1 MREVSVLACLL
12 FAMPLAAREVNQ
24 AMMVASA
31 PSICDPSAPP
41 VAKASFLSTDPQA
54 ILWFVVTGAIQ
65 SDMVVADFKTPTG
78 ATYPLTANWQPLAT
92 SGTYCFTSRTLQIS
106 GTDVATM
113 TGTWSARVTI
123 NGIMYASVP
132 FNIVANNCTYTL
144 STMLQTIGGGGTSS
158 VDVTVVGSNCAAW
171 TATTSTTWITIKSA
185 ASNLGTGTVTY
196 SVAANPYA
204 YSRSGVITIAG
215 QSFTVSQSGACTFSL
230 NPTSVSLG
238 SGASGGTVNVTASFQ
253 NCAWTAVSNVYWI
266 TLQSVS
272 GSGSGTVSYSVAA
285 NTGVPARNGTLTIA
299 GQVFTVNQAS
309 GVCTYSLNPA
319 SQSFGSGGGSGSVA
333 VTVTGSNC
341 SPWAAVSN
349 VDWIA
354 VQGGASTTGSGSVP
368 YSVAPN
374 TGATSRTG
382 TITIG
387 GQLFTVTEAAR
398 PAGPQVLFSVMT
410 RNNPATCDPNIPP
423 AGETNFLSTDV
434 QATLWFSVAN
444 IQSGDSAA
452 SDFYTPSGDK
462 YSAASANWGQL
473 STAPST
479 CFWNARLRIAGSQP
493 ASMPGT
499 WTARVSYNGQPL
511 FTLAFNIGSNGPTIL
526 PGGVTSASG
535 FGGMAT
541 IAPGTW
547 IEIMG
552 SNLATNTRSWTGDD
566 FNGQNAPTSLD
577 GVSVTVNSKK
587 AFLSYISPVQ
597 VNALVPSD
605 IGTGAMQIVVTNA
618 TGASAPYTITA
629 NAAQPGLLAPP
640 AFLVGGRQYVA
651 ALLPDGQFAVPAGLI
666 PGVASRP
673 ARPGEILVIYA
684 IGFGDVTPTNIPAGT
699 IVSSANSLTM
709 PLEMTIG
716 SASASIAWAGL
727 SQGFVGLYQINV
739 TVPDVP
745 DSDAVPLTFTLN
757 GVPGSTT
764 VYTAVHR

>member
-1 MREVSVLACLL
+1 
-12 FAMPLAAREVNQ
+12 MPLAAREIDQ
-24 AMMVASA
+24 AMMIASA
-31 PSICDPSAPP
+31 PPICDPSNPP

-54 ILWFVVTGAIQ
+54 ILWFVITGAVQ

-92 SGTYCFTSRTLQIS
+92 SGTYCFTSRTLQIA

-113 TGTWSARVTI
+113 IGTWSARVTI

-132 FNIVANNCTYTL
+132 FNILPNNCTYTL
-144 STMLQTIGGGGTSS
+144 STMLQTISGGGGTNNVS
-158 VDVTVVGSNCAAW
+158 VTVVGSNCAAW
-171 TATTSTTWITIKSA
+171 TATTSTSWITIQSPT
-185 ASNLGTGTVTY
+185 SNLGSGTVTY
-196 SVAANPYA
+196 TVAANPLA
-204 YSRSGVITIAG
+204 IARSGVINIAG

-230 NPTSVSLG
+230 NPTSVSLSSQAG
-238 SGASGGTVNVTASFQ
+238 GGTVNVTASYQ
-253 NCAWTAVSNVYWI
+253 NCTWTAVSNVIWM

-272 GSGSGTVSYSVAA
+272 GTGSGTVSYSVAA

-309 GVCTYSLNPA
+309 GVCTYSLSPM
-319 SQSFGSGGGSGSVA
+319 SKSFGSGGGSDSVA

-341 SPWAAVSN
+341 APWAAVSS

-354 VQGGASTTGSGSVP
+354 VQGGASTTGSGTVP

-387 GQLFTVTEAAR
+387 GQIFTVTEAS
-398 PAGPQVLFSVMT
+398 GPQVLFSMMT
-410 RNNPATCDPNIPP
+410 RDNPASCDPNIPP
-423 AGETNFLSTDV
+423 ASETNFLSTDV
-434 QATLWFSVAN
+434 LATLWFSVAN
-444 IQSGDSAA
+444 VQSGDSVN
-452 SDFYTPSGDK
+452 SDFYTPSGQL
-462 YSAASANWGQL
+462 YSAANANWGSL

-479 CFWNARLRIAGSQP
+479 CFWNARLRIAGNQP

-511 FTLAFNIGSNGPTIL
+511 FTLAFNIGSNG
-526 PGGVTSASG
+526 GVTSASD

-547 IEIMG
+547 IEIKG
-552 SNLATNTRSWTGDD
+552 SNLATTTRSWRGDD
-566 FNGQNAPTSLD
+566 FDGQNAPTSLD

-605 IGTGAMQIVVTNA
+605 IGTGTMQIVVTNA
-618 TGASAPYTITA
+618 TGVRASYTITA
-629 NAAQPGLLAPP
+629 NAVQPGLLAPS
-640 AFLVGGRQYVA
+640 AFLAGGRQYMA
-651 ALLPDGQFAVPAGLI
+651 ALLPDGQFAIPAGLI

-673 ARPGEILVIYA
+673 AKPGEILVIYA
-684 IGFGDVTPTNIPAGT
+684 IGFGDVTPNIPAGT
-699 IVSSANSLTM
+699 IVSSANSLVM

-716 SASASIAWAGL
+716 SAPASVAWAGL

-757 GVPGSTT
+757 GVPGSAT

>member
-1 MREVSVLACLL
+1 MRKAFVLACLL
-12 FAMPLAAREVNQ
+12 FAMPLAAREVDQ
-24 AMMVASA
+24 AMMIASA
-31 PSICDPSAPP
+31 PSICDPSNPP

-54 ILWFVVTGAIQ
+54 ILWFVVTGAVQ

-78 ATYPLTANWQPLAT
+78 AIYPLTANWAPLAS

-144 STMLQTIGGGGTSS
+144 STMSQTIGGGGGTGS

-171 TATTSTTWITIKSA
+171 TATTSTSWITIQSG
-185 ASNLGTGTVTY
+185 ASYLGSRTVTY
-196 SVAANPYA
+196 SVSGNSLAT
-204 YSRSGVITIAG
+204 SRTGFITIAG
-215 QSFTVSQSGACTFSL
+215 QTFTVAQSGACSYTLS
-230 NPTSVSLG
+230 PTSVSLG
-238 SGASGGTVNVTASFQ
+238 SGAGTGNVNVTASFQ
-253 NCAWTAVSNVYWI
+253 NCAWTAATNAYWM
-266 TLQSVS
+266 TVQPTM
-272 GSGSGTVSYSVAA
+272 GSGSGAVSYTVAA

-309 GVCTYSLNPA
+309 GVCTYSLNPT

-341 SPWAAVSN
+341 APWAAVGN

-354 VQGGASTTGSGSVP
+354 VQGGASTTGSGTVP

-374 TGATSRTG
+374 TGAASRNG
-382 TITIG
+382 TIAIG
-387 GQLFTVTEAAR
+387 GQTFTVTEAA
-398 PAGPQVLFSVMT
+398 GPHVLFSMMT
-410 RNNPATCDPNIPP
+410 RDNPATCDPNIPP
-423 AGETNFLSTDV
+423 AGETNFLSTDML
-434 QATLWFSVAN
+434 ATLWFSVAN
-444 IQSGDSAA
+444 VQSGDNAA
-452 SDFYTPSGDK
+452 SDFYTPSGQL
-462 YSAASANWGQL
+462 YAAASANWGSL
-473 STAPST
+473 STAAST
-479 CFWNARLRIAGSQP
+479 CFWNARLRIAGNPP
-493 ASMPGT
+493 ASTPGT
-499 WTARVSYNGQPL
+499 WTARVTYNGQPL
-511 FTLAFNIGSNGPTIL
+511 FTLPFNIGSTGPTIL

-541 IAPGTW
+541 IAAGTW

-552 SNLATNTRSWTGDD
+552 SNLAATTRSWTGDD
-566 FNGQNAPTSLD
+566 FDGQNAPTSLD

-605 IGTGAMQIVVTNA
+605 IGTGAMQIVVTNEK
-618 TGASAPYTITA
+618 GASAPYTITA

-640 AFLVGGRQYVA
+640 TPFLVGGRQYVA
-651 ALLPDGQFAVPAGLI
+651 AILPDGEFAVPAGLI

-673 ARPGEILVIYA
+673 AKPGEILVIYA
-684 IGFGDVTPTNIPAGT
+684 IGFGDVTPNMPAGT
-699 IVSSANSLTM
+699 IVSGANNLVM
-709 PLEMTIG
+709 PLEMTFG
-716 SASASIAWAGL
+716 SAPASVAWAGL
-727 SQGFVGLYQINV
+727 AQGAVGEYQINV

-757 GVPGSTT
+757 GVPGSAT

>member
-1 MREVSVLACLL
+1 
-12 FAMPLAAREVNQ
+12 MPLAAREVNQ

-31 PSICDPSAPP
+31 PSICDPSNPP
-41 VAKASFLSTDPQA
+41 VAKSSFLSTDPQA
-54 ILWFVVTGAIQ
+54 ILWFVITGAVQ

-78 ATYPLTANWQPLAT
+78 ATYPLTANWQALAT
-92 SGTYCFTSRTLQIS
+92 SGTYCFTSRTLQIA

-144 STMLQTIGGGGTSS
+144 STMLQTISGGGGTSS

-171 TATTSTTWITIKSA
+171 TATTSTTWITIKSP
-185 ASNLGTGTVTY
+185 ASNLGSGTVTY

-238 SGASGGTVNVTASFQ
+238 SGASGGTVNVKASFE
-253 NCAWTAVSNVYWI
+253 NCAWTAVSNVYWM

-272 GSGSGTVSYSVAA
+272 GSGSGSVSYSVAA

-309 GVCTYSLNPA
+309 GVCTYSLNPT

-349 VDWIA
+349 VDWIT
-354 VQGGASTTGSGSVP
+354 VPGVSVPGSGTVS
-368 YSVAPN
+368 YNVAPN
-374 TGATSRTG
+374 TGATSRNG
-382 TITIG
+382 TLNIA
-387 GQLFTVTEAAR
+387 GQTFTVTEAA
-398 PAGPQVLFSVMT
+398 GPHVLFSMMT
-410 RNNPATCDPNIPP
+410 RDNPATCDPNIPP
-423 AGETNFLSTDV
+423 ASETNFLSTDV
-434 QATLWFSVAN
+434 LATLWFSVAN
-444 IQSGDSAA
+444 VQFGDSAN
-452 SDFYTPSGDK
+452 SDFYTPSGQL

-479 CFWNARLRIAGSQP
+479 CFWNARLRIAGNQP

-511 FTLAFNIGSNGPTIL
+511 FTLPFNIGSNGPTIL

-552 SNLATNTRSWTGDD
+552 SNLAATTRSWTGDD

-605 IGTGAMQIVVTNA
+605 IGTGAMQIVVANA
-618 TGASAPYTITA
+618 TGTSAPYNITA
-629 NAAQPGLLAPP
+629 YAVQPGLLAPP
-640 AFLVGGRQYVA
+640 TPFLVGGRQYVA
-651 ALLPDGQFAVPAGLI
+651 AILPDGQFALPAGLI

-684 IGFGDVTPTNIPAGT
+684 IGLGAVTPDMPAGT
-699 IVSSANSLTM
+699 IVSSANSLAM
-709 PLEMTIG
+709 PLEMTFG
-716 SASASIAWAGL
+716 SAPASVAWAGL

-739 TVPDVP
+739 MVPDVP
-745 DSDAVPLTFTLN
+745 DDDAVPLTFTLN